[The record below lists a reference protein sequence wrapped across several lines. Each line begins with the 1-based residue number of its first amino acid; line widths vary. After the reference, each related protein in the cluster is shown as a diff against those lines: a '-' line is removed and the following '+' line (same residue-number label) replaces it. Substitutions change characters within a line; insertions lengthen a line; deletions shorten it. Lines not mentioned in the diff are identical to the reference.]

1 MDKKRGRLMIKKGS
15 ILLVL
20 FIFLILTSGCETLK
34 RSFGGAAK
42 GASEGAKTDWE
53 NMQKLDARMREVLW

>member
-1 MDKKRGRLMIKKGS
+1 MIKKGA
-15 ILLVL
+15 IVFIL
-20 FIFLILTSGCETLK
+20 FIFLILGSGCETLK
-34 RSFGGAAK
+34 RSAGGAAQ